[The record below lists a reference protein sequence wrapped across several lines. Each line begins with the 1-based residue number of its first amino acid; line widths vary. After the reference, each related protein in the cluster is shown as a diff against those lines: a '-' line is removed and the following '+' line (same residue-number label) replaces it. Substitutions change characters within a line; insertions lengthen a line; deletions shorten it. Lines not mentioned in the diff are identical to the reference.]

1 MTRDQALPS
10 PSDPGALLLA
20 ATAATRQ
27 GDLGTAATRAS
38 EALAGFRLRADR
50 DGRMRSQ
57 NLLGVIAYETGR
69 MEQAELNWNDTLE
82 AARDLRDNLMIAR
95 ASNNL
100 ASLTYLR
107 NDTLGALTLFRSA
120 LLSYQ
125 RLGDRKGMAEAYH
138 NLGIIFREMEEWGD
152 AMDAA
157 QEAIRLAEQVGERA
171 LIGLAATGRAEISVA
186 RDELALAQ
194 QELYRAGQMA
204 RDSGDELGIIEVGR
218 VQALLYLAGGDYQKA
233 ADQAESARAAAEQA
247 NALVLQ
253 AECAAV
259 AARSWRRLNQPER
272 AELRRQ
278 EALRL
283 FDTQGARRRVEELE
297 LQWQRRA

>member
-1 MTRDQALPS
+1 MPQHPQPAA
-10 PSDPGALLLA
+10 SDPGALLLA
-20 ATAATRQ
+20 ATTATRQ
-27 GDLGTAATRAS
+27 GDLGTAAARAS
-38 EALAGFRLRADR
+38 EALEGFRLRADN

-69 MEQAELNWNDTLE
+69 MEQAELNWNDALDT
-82 AARDLRDNLMIAR
+82 ARGLKDNLMIAR

-125 RLGDRKGMAEAYH
+125 RLGDRKGMAESYH

-157 QEAIRLAEQVGERA
+157 REAIRLAEQVGEGG

-186 RDELALAQ
+186 RAELALAQ
-194 QELYRAGQMA
+194 QELNRAGQMA
-204 RDSGDELGIIEVGR
+204 RDSGDELGVIEVAR
-218 VQALLYLAGGDYQKA
+218 VQALLFLAGGDYQKA
-233 ADQAESARAAAEQA
+233 ADEAEAARVAAEQA

-259 AARSWRRLNQPER
+259 AARSWRRLDQPEN
-272 AELRRQ
+272 AESRRQ

-283 FDTQGARRRVEELE
+283 FRSQGALRRVDELE
-297 LQWQRRA
+297 RQWQRRA

>member
-1 MTRDQALPS
+1 MPQHPEPAA
-10 PSDPGALLLA
+10 SDPGALLLA

-27 GDLGTAATRAS
+27 GDLGTAAARAS
-38 EALAGFRLRADR
+38 EALEGFRLRADT

-69 MEQAELNWNDTLE
+69 MDQAELNWNDALD
-82 AARDLRDNLMIAR
+82 AARGLKDNLMIAR

-125 RLGDRKGMAEAYH
+125 RLGDRKGMAESYH

-157 QEAIRLAEQVGERA
+157 REAIRLAEQVGEGG

-186 RDELALAQ
+186 RAELALAQ
-194 QELYRAGQMA
+194 QELNRAGKMA
-204 RDSGDELGIIEVGR
+204 RDSGDELGVIEVAR
-218 VQALLYLAGGDYQKA
+218 VQALLFLAGGDYQKA
-233 ADQAESARAAAEQA
+233 ADEAEAARAAAEQA

-259 AARSWRRLNQPER
+259 AARGWRRLDQPDTAER
-272 AELRRQ
+272 RRQ

-283 FDTQGARRRVEELE
+283 FRSQGALRRVEELE
-297 LQWQRRA
+297 RQWQRRS